1 MIYEQAIKIDK
12 RGYFNYYCSLLR
24 RKQLIIFTFYTYN
37 DNNSKIIKICLFF
50 SFFGLYFVV
59 NALFFNDSTMHRI
72 YEDQGIF
79 NFIYQIPQILY
90 SMLILSVINTIVT
103 YLSLSEKN
111 IIEIKREKYNFQEK
125 AEKIKKFLKIKFIIF
140 FCLLFIL
147 LILFWYYISCFCA
160 VYKNTQIHLIK
171 DTLISYGLS
180 LFFPILL
187 CLIPGIFR
195 IYSLRAP
202 KQNRKCIFKFSQI
215 LQSLL

>member
-1 MIYEQAIKIDK
+1 MI
-12 RGYFNYYCSLLR
+12 
-24 RKQLIIFTFYTYN
+24 
-37 DNNSKIIKICLFF
+37 
-50 SFFGLYFVV
+50 
-59 NALFFNDSTMHRI
+59 
-72 YEDQGIF
+72 
-79 NFIYQIPQILY
+79 
-90 SMLILSVINTIVT
+90 ILSVINTIVT
-103 YLSLSEKN
+103 YLSLTEKN
-111 IIEIKREKYNFQEK
+111 IIEIKKEKYNIKEK

-180 LFFPILL
+180 LFSPILL

-195 IYSLRAP
+195 IYSLRAE

-215 LQSLL
+215 LQLI